1 MANLTISIA
10 DLQLLMDATA
20 RCLTEDVDN
29 YRVRIGLAFFKK
41 AANDCTGPSS
51 PFADVRN
58 ALFQKYGKLSEDG
71 SSYLLP
77 DDPAVR
83 KKLIDGLNEAMSEKV
98 TVPFPDLTIDIIE
111 KAKLPLNASEMAI
124 LISVGALKEE

>member
-10 DLQLLMDATA
+10 DLQLLMDAAA
-20 RCLTEDVDN
+20 RCLTEDVEN

-41 AANDCTGPSS
+41 AVNDCTGPSS

-58 ALFQKYGKLSEDG
+58 ALFQKYGKLSEDN

-77 DDPAVR
+77 DDPAAR